1 MTNCIKKYFSTLL
14 SLILILIIVFLWSE
28 RGNIPA
34 NNAPHDP
41 QVNEMISQ
49 ARALQKK
56 GELEDAL
63 IVFEKYALRGYPDA
77 MFHAAKAYS
86 RGWGTK
92 PDLDK
97 ARHYYLLAVQ
107 FSFSYRAETAFEL
120 GRLFQRA
127 IGPDCNEMAISWFLK
142 AHEWKYSK
150 ASLQLAIHHEKGLGT
165 KQNISQAIYYY
176 KIAASHGNEQALI
189 KYARII
195 QKGRYGTTVDPE
207 LALRLVERAIIS
219 LSHRAR
225 GGSAGAA
232 KQLGRLY
239 RDGELIPHN
248 NQLAKY
254 WLLHAAQIGNTGGM
268 HDYAHLLL
276 SISDEK
282 QAHKTALEWLTRAAN
297 NGHGGAMN
305 SLGKF
310 HLAQKYDLK
319 RIGAIDW
326 FNKGVDAS
334 HGGAIEQLAKL
345 YLKGDLVEINLEKA
359 VILLEKGISLG
370 HSGSA
375 RVLKRMNKNLSANK
389 KAQKL

>member
-1 MTNCIKKYFSTLL
+1 MANRTKKYFSILL
-14 SLILILIIVFLWSE
+14 NLILILIIAFLLSE
-28 RGNIPA
+28 RENISIK
-34 NNAPHDP
+34 NAPHDP
-41 QVNEMISQ
+41 EVNEMISQ
-49 ARALQKK
+49 ARGLQKK
-56 GELEDAL
+56 GELDDAL

-77 MFHAAKAYS
+77 MFHTAKAYS
-86 RGWGTK
+86 RGWGTR

-107 FSFSYRAETAFEL
+107 YSFSYRAETAFEL
-120 GRLFQRA
+120 GRLYQRA
-127 IGPDCNEMAISWFLK
+127 IGPDCNEIAIMWFLK

-165 KQNISQAIYYY
+165 KQDIRQSIYYY

-195 QKGRYGTTVDPE
+195 QKGRYGTTADPE
-207 LALRLVERAIIS
+207 QALKLVERAIIS

-225 GGSAGAA
+225 GGSSGAA
-232 KQLGRLY
+232 KQLGRFY
-239 RDGELIPHN
+239 RDGELIPKN
-248 NQLAKY
+248 NELAKY

-276 SISDEK
+276 STSDEK
-282 QAHKTALEWLTRAAN
+282 QTHKTALKWLTRAAK

-305 SLGKF
+305 SLGKL
-310 HLAQKYDLK
+310 HLSKKHDLK
-319 RIGAIDW
+319 RIGAIHW

-345 YLKGDLVEINLEKA
+345 YLKGDLVEKNLEKA
-359 VILLEKGISLG
+359 VELLEKGASLG
-370 HSGSA
+370 HSSSA
-375 RVLKRMNKNLSANK
+375 RVLKRIHKTQSANTRS
-389 KAQKL
+389 Q

>member
-1 MTNCIKKYFSTLL
+1 MTNRFKKYFSILL
-14 SLILILIIVFLWSE
+14 NLILILIIAFLLSE
-28 RGNIPA
+28 RENMPIK
-34 NNAPHDP
+34 NAPHGH

-49 ARALQKK
+49 ARSLQKK
-56 GELEDAL
+56 GDLQGAL

-77 MFHAAKAYS
+77 MFHAAKAYN
-86 RGWGTK
+86 RGWGTQ
-92 PDLDK
+92 PNLDK

-107 FSFSYRAETAFEL
+107 YSFSYRAETAFEIA
-120 GRLFQRA
+120 RLYQRA

-142 AHEWKYSK
+142 AHEWKYAK

-165 KQNISQAIYYY
+165 KKNIHQAIYYY
-176 KIAASHGNEQALI
+176 KIAASQGNEQALI

-195 QKGRYGTTVDPE
+195 QKGRYGTPADPE
-207 LALRLVERAIIS
+207 QALMLVERAIIS

-225 GGSAGAA
+225 AGSAGAA

-239 RDGELIPHN
+239 RDGELIPKDN
-248 NQLAKY
+248 ELAKY
-254 WLLHAAQIGNTGGM
+254 WLLNVAQVGNTGGM

-282 QAHKTALEWLTRAAN
+282 QTHKTALKWLTRAAN
-297 NGHGGAMN
+297 KGHGGAMN

-310 HLAQKYDLK
+310 HLSQKYNLE
-319 RIGAIDW
+319 RIGAIHW
-326 FNKGVDAS
+326 FNKGVNAA

-345 YLKGDLVEINLEKA
+345 YLKGDLVEKNLEKA
-359 VILLEKGISLG
+359 VELLQKGISQG

-375 RVLKRMNKNLSANK
+375 RLLKRISKTQSANK
-389 KAQKL
+389 KAH

>member
-1 MTNCIKKYFSTLL
+1 MTNRTKKYL
-14 SLILILIIVFLWSE
+14 SILVNLILILIIAFLLSE
-28 RGNIPA
+28 RENISIK
-34 NNAPHDP
+34 NAPHGP

-86 RGWGTK
+86 RGWGTQTN
-92 PDLDK
+92 LDK
-97 ARHYYLLAVQ
+97 ARHYYLSAVEY
-107 FSFSYRAETAFEL
+107 SFSYRAETAYEIA
-120 GRLFQRA
+120 RLYQRA
-127 IGPDCNEMAISWFLK
+127 IGPDCNKIAITWFIK

-150 ASLQLAIHHEKGLGT
+150 ASFQLAIHHEKGLGT
-165 KQNISQAIYYY
+165 KQDISQAIYYY

-195 QKGRYGTTVDPE
+195 QKGRYGTTADPE
-207 LALRLVERAIIS
+207 QALKLIERAVIS

-239 RDGELIPHN
+239 RDGELIPKDN
-248 NQLAKY
+248 KLAKY
-254 WLLHAAQIGNTGGM
+254 WLLHAARIGNTGGM

-276 SISDEK
+276 SISDKK
-282 QAHKTALEWLTRAAN
+282 QTHKTALKWLTRAAN
-297 NGHGGAMN
+297 KGHGGAMN

-310 HLAQKYDLK
+310 HLSEKYDLK
-319 RIGAIDW
+319 RVGAIGW

-345 YLKGDLVEINLEKA
+345 YVKGDLVEKNIEKA
-359 VILLEKGISLG
+359 VELLEKGVSLG

-375 RVLKRMNKNLSANK
+375 RVLKRILKNISANK
-389 KAQKL
+389 KVQ

>member
-1 MTNCIKKYFSTLL
+1 MTNRTKKYLSILL
-14 SLILILIIVFLWSE
+14 NLILILIIAFLLSE
-28 RGNIPA
+28 RENIPIE
-34 NNAPHDP
+34 NAPHDP
-41 QVNEMISQ
+41 EVNEMISQ
-49 ARALQKK
+49 ARTLQKK
-56 GELEDAL
+56 GDLEDAL
-63 IVFEKYALRGYPDA
+63 IVFEKYALRGYPVA

-107 FSFSYRAETAFEL
+107 YSFSYRAETAFEIGKL
-120 GRLFQRA
+120 YQRA
-127 IGPDCNEMAISWFLK
+127 IGPDCNEIAISWFLR
-142 AHEWKYSK
+142 AHGWKHSK
-150 ASLQLAIHHEKGLGT
+150 ASLQLAIHYEKGLGT
-165 KQNISQAIYYY
+165 KQNIRRAIYYY

-189 KYARII
+189 KYARITH
-195 QKGRYGTTVDPE
+195 KGRYGTTANPE
-207 LALRLVERAIIS
+207 KALELIERAIIS

-225 GGSAGAA
+225 SGSAGAA

-239 RDGELIPHN
+239 RDGELLAKNIE
-248 NQLAKY
+248 LAKY

-276 SISDEK
+276 SISKKK
-282 QAHKTALEWLTRAAN
+282 QSNKTALKWLTRAAD

-310 HLAQKYDLK
+310 HLAEKYELK
-319 RIGAIDW
+319 RDVAVTW
-326 FNKGVDAS
+326 FMKGVDAS

-345 YLKGDLVEINLEKA
+345 YLAGDLVDENLEKA
-359 VILLEKGISLG
+359 VKLLEKGVSLG

-375 RVLKRMNKNLSANK
+375 RVLKRIGKTLPTST
-389 KAQKL
+389 KAQ